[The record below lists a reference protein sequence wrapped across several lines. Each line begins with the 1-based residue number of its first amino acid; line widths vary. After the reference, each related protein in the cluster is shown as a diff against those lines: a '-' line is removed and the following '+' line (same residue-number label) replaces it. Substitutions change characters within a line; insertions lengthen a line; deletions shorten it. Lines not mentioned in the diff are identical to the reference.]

1 MKLSWVAVIL
11 LSTSAIAFAQPAP
24 SSGAKSI
31 TFHQTA
37 EAAIAVGKAEKK
49 VTVLYFTADWCTWC
63 RKMQATT
70 FPDAAVTALAP
81 RFAWAKIDTDEEPA
95 TAAAY
100 GVRGLPHMVL
110 LNAEGQIIA
119 SRGGYQTAAQFAK
132 FLADS
137 AEKSGAPGTLTPAQS
152 VVADLTKALAAA
164 KSADESNAAVKAAVA
179 KLAEARGGDREDM
192 LDAIL
197 KTGGLAWTGLAATL
211 NEDALS
217 LRAAASDVLKLA
229 TKQNLP
235 FDPFAE
241 KDERAKQAA
250 AWKEW
255 VAANKDKAPKPE
267 PVKSETEKPEPAK
280 EAKPAEP
287 EPGAPAKT
295 AEPKKK

>member
-1 MKLSWVAVIL
+1 MKSNTPSITCLVLSLAVC
-11 LSTSAIAFAQPAP
+11 AFGQAPAT
-24 SSGAKSI
+24 GGKSI

-110 LNAEGQIIA
+110 LNAEGQVIA

-152 VVADLTKALAAA
+152 VVADLTKALAAT
-164 KSADESNAAVKAAVA
+164 KSEDESNAAVKAAIV
-179 KLAEARGGDREDM
+179 KLAEARGGDREEL
-192 LDAIL
+192 LDALL
-197 KTGGLAWTGLAATL
+197 KTGGLAWTGLAAAL
-211 NEDALS
+211 NDDGLS
-217 LRAAASDVLKLA
+217 LRAAAGDVLKLA
-229 TKQNLP
+229 TKQPLP

-241 KDERAKQAA
+241 KDERARQAA
-250 AWKEW
+250 AWKQW
-255 VAANKDKAPKPE
+255 VASNKHKVPTPEAGKHETGKPG
-267 PVKSETEKPEPAK
+267 PAK
-280 EAKPAEP
+280 EP
-287 EPGAPAKT
+287 APAAPANAVDAK
-295 AEPKKK
+295 E